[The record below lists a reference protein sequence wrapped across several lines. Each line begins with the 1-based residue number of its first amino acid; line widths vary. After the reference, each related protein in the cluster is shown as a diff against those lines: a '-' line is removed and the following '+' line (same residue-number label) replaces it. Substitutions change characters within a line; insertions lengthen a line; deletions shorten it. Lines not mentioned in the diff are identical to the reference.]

1 MENRNEMFRRAQ
13 PRAGNRRSE
22 RLNAFKARRTI
33 VKFNKDAPAASAAGA
48 GASPAALIVI
58 LHPFISTLVH
68 PSLEPLGQIETNII
82 QELIHCVDTINITMV
97 SVRVR
102 SGTGTGASE
111 AKALELEL
119 VHHVPAPARTV
130 PIVLLPP

>member
-1 MENRNEMFRRAQ
+1 MFRRAQ
-13 PRAGNRRSE
+13 PRAGNGNRRSE

-48 GASPAALIVI
+48 GAGASPAALIVI

-68 PSLEPLGQIETNII
+68 PSLEPLGQTETNII

-111 AKALELEL
+111 AKELELEL